1 MNKEDIEILEKLK
14 KYMQDNIDSGY
25 HKFIYNEYEED
36 KCIDIINA
44 IDKLQK
50 ENEELKEENIKLC
63 AELMNKLRRENL
75 GEIK

>member
-50 ENEELKEENIKLC
+50 ENEELKEEIKNNTSNI
-63 AELMNKLRRENL
+63 
-75 GEIK
+75 